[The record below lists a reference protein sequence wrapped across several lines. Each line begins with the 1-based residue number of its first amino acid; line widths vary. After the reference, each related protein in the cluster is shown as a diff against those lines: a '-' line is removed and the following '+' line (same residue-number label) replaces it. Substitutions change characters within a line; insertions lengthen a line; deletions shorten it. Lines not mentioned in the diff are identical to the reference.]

1 MKIIDFTMDDARKC
15 ADLIALLTATNKLI
29 DSLKL
34 AGIQVQGP
42 SAATKEQTLTWV
54 KELAGHMANEIVE
67 NNKKAKTASPTQTT
81 VSAAA
86 PVKTTKPIKKTPPK
100 KKK

>member
-1 MKIIDFTMDDARKC
+1 MKIVEFTMEDARKC

-42 SAATKEQTLTWV
+42 AAATKEQTLMWV

-67 NNKKAKTASPTQTT
+67 KDKKAKAAQNTT

-86 PVKTTKPIKKTPPK
+86 PVKTEKLVKKTPAKTK
-100 KKK
+100 KK